1 MNWGRNIL
9 IFLVRVYQR
18 LLSPLK
24 AAVFGPAGRC
34 RFTPTCSHYAVEALR
49 VHGVFKGL
57 ALAVWRLGRCHPWG
71 GCGDDPV
78 PPKKFKVQSSR
89 FKVVNGIEAGRCEC
103 GQHHAD
109 SAVSEG
115 GS

>member
-49 VHGVFKGL
+49 VHGVVKGG
-57 ALAVWRLGRCHPWG
+57 AMAAWRICRCNPWG

-78 PPKKFKVQSSR
+78 PPKKFKVRSLK
-89 FKVVNGIEAGRCEC
+89 FKVDGGIEADRCGCERR
-103 GQHHAD
+103 HAD
-109 SAVSEG
+109 GAVFKG